1 MESRDRGE
9 VDHGGKTPSRLV
21 VSCRDPAQLL
31 EIAKQVFDEVTP
43 TTYGEIAWDA
53 GLAIRIGRPVRVI
66 GRGNHPPQGETGASR
81 WKQESTIARAVT
93 MTALAP
99 YAPRSRQGVNLSGA
113 QSGEHPI

>member
-1 MESRDRGE
+1 
-9 VDHGGKTPSRLV
+9 
-21 VSCRDPAQLL
+21 
-31 EIAKQVFDEVTP
+31 VTP

-66 GRGNHPPQGETGASR
+66 GRGNPARRKVKPAHPAGSKKAR
-81 WKQESTIARAVT
+81 RIARAVT